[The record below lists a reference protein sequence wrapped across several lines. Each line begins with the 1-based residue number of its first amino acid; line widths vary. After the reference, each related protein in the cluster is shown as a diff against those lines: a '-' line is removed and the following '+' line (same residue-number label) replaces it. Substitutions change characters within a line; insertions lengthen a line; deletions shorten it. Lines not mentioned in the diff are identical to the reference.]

1 MADVKDN
8 LTHTKEEKDNLMQY
22 LMSDII
28 RMLLLENPHLDL
40 QRVTMDML
48 SKSAQELINMHASA
62 SREIETNYIIDADV
76 KKFK

>member
-8 LTHTKEEKDNLMQY
+8 LTHLREEKDNLMQY

-28 RMLLLENPHLDL
+28 RMMLLENPHLDL

-62 SREIETNYIIDADV
+62 SREIETDADV

>member
-8 LTHTKEEKDNLMQY
+8 LTHLREEKDNLMQY
-22 LMSDII
+22 LMSDIV

-62 SREIETNYIIDADV
+62 SREIETKYIIDADV